1 MVCVQNSVNSVNG
14 NTDSADSKAKEESS
28 STSPEMPADE
38 AWQKMQLIGMKA
50 SELYL

>member
-1 MVCVQNSVNSVNG
+1 MVCVQSSVNSVNG
-14 NTDSADSKAKEESS
+14 NTDSADSKAKESS